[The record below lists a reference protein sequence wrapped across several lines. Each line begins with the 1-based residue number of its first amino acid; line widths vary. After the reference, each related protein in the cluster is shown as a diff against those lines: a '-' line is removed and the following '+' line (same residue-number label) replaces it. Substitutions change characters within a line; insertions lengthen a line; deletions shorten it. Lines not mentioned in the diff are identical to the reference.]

1 MIRRLGLPAL
11 VCLLLAGAALRD
23 GFDQW
28 VAATD
33 LPSLLVDTSVEVQD
47 RAGSLLR
54 VFPVED
60 GRTRMALRL
69 DDVDPG
75 FLRMLI
81 AYEDKRFY
89 AHNGVDLRA
98 ALRAA
103 GQAALN
109 GGVVSGGST
118 LTMQVAR
125 LLENSGTG
133 RWRGKLRQVR
143 LAFAMERVLT
153 KEEILTLYLA
163 HAPYG
168 GAVEGVR
175 AGALAWFGKEPARL
189 TTAEAALLVA
199 LPQAPETR
207 RPDRHPEAAK
217 AARARVLERVNAP
230 AQSRLAAVPRQMKP
244 FARLAP
250 HLTDLAHEKDAG
262 AKRIG
267 LTLDAGLQAEMERLA
282 ARAVAGQDSRLS
294 VAILVADHQSGEIL
308 ASVGSPAYSAADGA
322 LGFVDMSRA
331 VRSPGSTLKPFIY
344 ALAFDQG
351 LVHPETLINDAP
363 TAFGRYA
370 PQNFD
375 GQFRGSLTVR
385 EALQLSLNIPPVVL
399 LNELGPARL
408 IAAMKRGG
416 ADPIVPGGKPGLA
429 VALGGIGM
437 TLTDLVQLYGGIA
450 NGGVVKP
457 LIWNANTSA
466 QPSRRIMSDTA
477 AWHLWDILSDLAP
490 PAQTSGR
497 NRQIAY
503 KTGTSYGHRDAWSIG
518 FDGRHVI
525 GVWLG
530 RPDGTPVPGAFGGEF
545 AAPVLFEAFGRVAQK
560 RTPGPLPPQDTLMVS
575 TATLPPPLQQFRS
588 RSAAFT
594 RDANAPVVSFPPEG
608 AVLQLGGSGIPL
620 KLRAGTLPLTVLVN
634 GDPVMT
640 GVHDREIWLPFAD
653 QGFSKISVIDARGRS
668 ASVDIRLQ

>member
-33 LPSLLVDTSVEVQD
+33 LPSLRVDTSVEVHD
-47 RAGSLLR
+47 RSGKLFR

-98 ALRAA
+98 ALRAV

-143 LAFAMERVLT
+143 LALAMERVLT

-189 TTAEAALLVA
+189 TMAEAALLVA

-217 AARARVLERVNAP
+217 TARARVLERVNAP

-250 HLTDLAHEKDAG
+250 HLTDLAHERDAG

-282 ARAVAGQDSRLS
+282 ARAVDGQDSRLS

-385 EALQLSLNIPPVVL
+385 EALQLSLNIPPVIL

-429 VALGGIGM
+429 VALGGIGL

-457 LIWNANTSA
+457 LIWNANASA

-545 AAPVLFEAFGRVAQK
+545 AAPVLFEAFGRVDQK
-560 RTPGPLPPQDTLMVS
+560 RTPGPLPPPDTLMVS

-640 GVHDREIWLPFAD
+640 GVHDRDIWLPFAD

>member
-33 LPSLLVDTSVEVQD
+33 LPSLRVDTSVEVHD
-47 RAGSLLR
+47 RSGKLFR

-98 ALRAA
+98 ALRAV

-143 LAFAMERVLT
+143 LALAMERVLT

-189 TTAEAALLVA
+189 TMAEAALLVA

-217 AARARVLERVNAP
+217 TARARVLERVNAP

-250 HLTDLAHEKDAG
+250 HLTDLAHERDAG

-282 ARAVAGQDSRLS
+282 ARAVDGQDSRLS

-385 EALQLSLNIPPVVL
+385 EALQLSLNIPPVIL

-429 VALGGIGM
+429 VALGGIGL

-457 LIWNANTSA
+457 LIWNANASA

-545 AAPVLFEAFGRVAQK
+545 AAPVLFEAFGRVDQK
-560 RTPGPLPPQDTLMVS
+560 RTPGPLPPPDTLMVK

-640 GVHDREIWLPFAD
+640 GVHDRDIWLPFAD